1 LNQQKAKAMF
11 QQSAVRRPYLLTWAV
26 AVITSLAMVHS
37 ASAANQTWQGD
48 VSTVWQTAGNWV
60 GNAVPGGGF
69 STTDV
74 ATFNDANTVSTAI
87 TMSGASTVVGSANF
101 SGTDSYNFSDGTL
114 YLTNASAF
122 SNSSTGT
129 ITFNNT
135 VRGRRDGNSTFLNT
149 GGLVSTLLLMKEGA
163 TSTNNGSL
171 IFDGGGS
178 FQVTSLYKRNGAQ
191 QTDLVK
197 NGGGTLTITS
207 FQTVFSTTGTDG
219 SGLTGISTINAG
231 TIRVTS
237 GDSRSLG
244 FTPTDRSNWLTLN
257 GGTLQVSTSSLSI
270 GNSTLGVSLGA
281 GNGSF
286 NVDNGLTL
294 TIGGAGGVNL
304 VSGGGTLTKIGDGTL
319 ALLGANTYT
328 GATNVNAGTFLVD
341 GSTSASSAVTV
352 GLSGALGGNGTIGGA
367 VTVNG
372 LLAPGNSPGILS
384 FSNALTLNG
393 TAILEIDGVTTR
405 GTDFDGVNTGAGLLT
420 YGGGLTFD
428 IGTTLSGNHSF
439 DLFQIGGGGQTG
451 DFTSVNVTGNYTGT
465 LFDVGSGVWQ
475 GTDGGGNTWSFSQA
489 SGDLQF
495 VAVPE
500 PAALA
505 LAASGLMGLAAY
517 GYRRRKA

>member
-1 LNQQKAKAMF
+1 
-11 QQSAVRRPYLLTWAV
+11 
-26 AVITSLAMVHS
+26 
-37 ASAANQTWQGD
+37 
-48 VSTVWQTAGNWV
+48 
-60 GNAVPGGGF
+60 
-69 STTDV
+69 
-74 ATFNDANTVSTAI
+74 
-87 TMSGASTVVGSANF
+87 
-101 SGTDSYNFSDGTL
+101 
-114 YLTNASAF
+114 
-122 SNSSTGT
+122 
-129 ITFNNT
+129 
-135 VRGRRDGNSTFLNT
+135 
-149 GGLVSTLLLMKEGA
+149 MKEGA